1 MEKSDK
7 KTKIVKNEPPINNEP
22 KIANSVNV
30 NVDLK
35 PESMLPES
43 KVIMDENEQD
53 IRKIQQKILG
63 EFKQEMNKNKQN
75 KKSKKKN

>member
-1 MEKSDK
+1 MEKSEK

-22 KIANSVNV
+22 KIAKSLNV